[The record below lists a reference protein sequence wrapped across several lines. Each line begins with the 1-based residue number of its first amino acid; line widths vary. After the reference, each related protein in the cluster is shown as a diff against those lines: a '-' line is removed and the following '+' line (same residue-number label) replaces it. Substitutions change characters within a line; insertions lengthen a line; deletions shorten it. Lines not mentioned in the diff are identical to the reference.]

1 MDGKGVSKVMYSGL
15 EVSIVK
21 SSDAGLLPD
30 SLETILYGVKMER
43 ISFPVQKEG
52 TVISAVWMLSG
63 TPL

>member
-43 ISFPVQKEG
+43 ISLKVKKEG